1 VKNEEERKMR
11 EKSGKW
17 MKERSGRS
25 MNERLLVLLD

>member
-11 EKSGKW
+11 EKSGRW